1 MEDTVLL
8 DLLLLFCQQEMSRS
22 LMEVIE
28 PVENEVKKLLETE
41 YGLLTK
47 LLESGIITTEHK
59 AAVEVI

>member
-47 LLESGIITTEHK
+47 LFESGVITTEHK
-59 AAVEVI
+59 AAVEVM

>member
-47 LLESGIITTEHK
+47 LLESGVITTEHK
-59 AAVEVI
+59 AAVEVM